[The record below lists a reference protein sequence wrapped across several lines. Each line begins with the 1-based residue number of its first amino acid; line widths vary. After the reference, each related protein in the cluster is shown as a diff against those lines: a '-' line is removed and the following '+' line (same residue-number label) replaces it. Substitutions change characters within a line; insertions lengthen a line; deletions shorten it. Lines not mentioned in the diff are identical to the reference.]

1 MSPAELTEDL
11 VSAYVDDELDPATR
25 ATVEA
30 RLAESAQWR
39 RVLDAVTAARQAV
52 RGLPPVEPSA
62 DAWRRILARVEAD
75 EPPSERAPGR
85 VAALRRQL
93 NRTPVR
99 FAGALAGAAAVAVV
113 VAALVVPSPSRV
125 TPKVA
130 TFNAEQ
136 QARASVSSDPVS
148 SLAGLSVMPVGLGR

>member
-1 MSPAELTEDL
+1 MSPAELPEDL
-11 VSAYVDDELDPATR
+11 LSAYLDDELDPTTR
-25 ATVEA
+25 AAVEA
-30 RLAESAQWR
+30 RLAESPEWR
-39 RVLDAVTAARQAV
+39 RVLLEVGAARDAV

-62 DAWRRILARVEAD
+62 DAWRQLLVRVAAE
-75 EPPSERAPGR
+75 EPSAEGAPGR

-93 NRTPVR
+93 ARPPVR
-99 FAGALAGAAAVAVV
+99 FAGALVGAAAVAVV
-113 VAALVVPSPSRV
+113 VAALVLPSPSRV

-130 TFNAEQ
+130 TFNTEQ

>member
-1 MSPAELTEDL
+1 M
-11 VSAYVDDELDPATR
+11 YKR
-25 ATVEA
+25 QVEA
-30 RLAESAQWR
+30 RLAESPEWR
-39 RVLDAVTAARQAV
+39 RVLLEVGAARDAV

-62 DAWRRILARVEAD
+62 DAWRQLLVRVAAE
-75 EPPSERAPGR
+75 EPSAEGAPGR

-93 NRTPVR
+93 ARPPVR
-99 FAGALAGAAAVAVV
+99 FAGALVGAAAVAVV
-113 VAALVVPSPSRV
+113 VAALVLPSPSRV

-130 TFNAEQ
+130 TFNTEQ